1 MANAVKF
8 NSGTKENS
16 GHEEVEVLHSPISE
30 ARSRNSRNRSARFAQ
45 VQSGRKT
52 ADLEMGMLVQR
63 PSSARS
69 QDVGHLL
76 VRMFRGLYAKEP
88 LDQQT
93 IQNLIQSKGSSDNY
107 HEQYVAS
114 LEKVNNPDHII
125 FILAI
130 FFCCY
135 KSEFK

>member
-1 MANAVKF
+1 MTSAVKF
-8 NSGTKENS
+8 NPGVRDNS
-16 GHEEVEVLHSPISE
+16 GNEALTMEVPHSPISE
-30 ARSRNSRNRSARFAQ
+30 ARSRNSRNRSAKYQQ

-52 ADLEMGMLVQR
+52 ADLDKGMLVQR

-114 LEKVNNPDHII
+114 LEKVYIARLNLIRFSI
-125 FILAI
+125 
-130 FFCCY
+130 
-135 KSEFK
+135 

>member
-8 NSGTKENS
+8 NSDTKENS
-16 GHEEVEVLHSPISE
+16 GHDEVEVLHSPISE

-114 LEKVNNPDHII
+114 LEKVTNLEL
-125 FILAI
+125 FILAAI
-130 FFCCY
+130 FALY
-135 KSEFK
+135 EHI